1 MPLVEALGCK
11 LPFQP
16 PAESADLAAFEQ
28 RCHGDRQRCILRNFR
43 KKIRLRIQVRH
54 QFAAVPHQKKVHVIV
69 VIVDGVQQSQQTALH
84 SAKLHGLGEDENG
97 VRYFLGIIQIRLLF
111 HLFLPQILFSF
122 LGDLHIVTI
131 PQSK

>member
-1 MPLVEALGCK
+1 MCI
-11 LPFQP
+11 
-16 PAESADLAAFEQ
+16 AEFPEEDSPSDSGRASIRRCAASE
-28 RCHGDRQRCILRNFR
+28 
-43 KKIRLRIQVRH
+43 
-54 QFAAVPHQKKVHVIV
+54 KVHVIV

-84 SAKLHGLGEDENG
+84 PAKLHGLGEDENG

-131 PQSK
+131 PQFK